1 MDIETMQQ
9 TEGVDAEPIGVPS
22 LEGMA
27 GEAHEAATNQMDASS
42 ETLAR
47 EPSDIDRLRS
57 TYDQRVAAQQK
68 ALEIAVAQQQEA
80 LRRAQELEQ
89 QVFELKI
96 QSLPPYE
103 QEAARE
109 RFQLQ
114 QQEQALR
121 VAAFHMALERQQ
133 YEKMAKIEVVRRLS
147 EQYDVPRERL
157 MKFNDPNAMEA
168 FAQEYANLRKEDR
181 LQERRASGADRVEGR
196 SGRAVPPFNVEAYRD
211 SGDLVGAIRAM
222 RRAGAL

>member
-9 TEGVDAEPIGVPS
+9 TEGVDAELTGVPS

-42 ETLAR
+42 ETPAH
-47 EPSDIDRLRS
+47 EPSDVDRLRS

-80 LRRAQELEQ
+80 LRRTQELER

-103 QEAARE
+103 QDAARE
-109 RFQLQ
+109 RFQLR

-121 VAAFHMALERQQ
+121 VAAFHMAVERQQ
-133 YEKMAKIEVVRRLS
+133 YEKMAKIEVVRRLA

-157 MKFNDPNAMEA
+157 MKLHDPNAMEA
-168 FAQEYANLRKEDR
+168 FAREYATLRKEDR
-181 LQERRASGADRVEGR
+181 LQERRASGADRVEAR
-196 SGRAVPPFNVEAYRD
+196 SGRALPPFNVEEYRD